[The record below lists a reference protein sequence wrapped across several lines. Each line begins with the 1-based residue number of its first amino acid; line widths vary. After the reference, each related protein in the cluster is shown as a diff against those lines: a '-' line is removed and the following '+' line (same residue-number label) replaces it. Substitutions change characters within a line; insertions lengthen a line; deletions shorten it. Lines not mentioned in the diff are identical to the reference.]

1 MIRKDSNIRKVVFFA
16 FLAAIITVIFA
27 FPISLSDTQLADLRD
42 FVNSFGVLS
51 PLAYMLILSLAIIV
65 VPLPSAP
72 LVITSG
78 VLFGSLLGGV
88 YSVLGSSFGAL
99 IAFSISRF
107 FGRHF
112 IRKIFKRD
120 YHIFHKHVTNKY
132 IARLIFLSRMV
143 PFFQFDIVSYAA
155 GLTRVGSGSFVIATA
170 LGTMPHIIIYVT
182 IGRTAIENSFV
193 SSIFSA
199 VLVLLMFL
207 VPYLIKN
214 YNFLNL
220 KDKLDI

>member
-1 MIRKDSNIRKVVFFA
+1 MKKDSNIHKVLFFA
-16 FLAAIITVIFA
+16 FIVAAVTVVFA
-27 FPISLSDTQLADLRD
+27 FPITLSEGQLQDLRE
-42 FVNSFGVLS
+42 FVNSFGIFS
-51 PLAYMLILSLAIIV
+51 PLAYMLVLALAIVV
-65 VPLPSAP
+65 VPVPSAP

-78 VLFGSLLGGV
+78 VLFGSLLGGI
-88 YSVLGSSFGAL
+88 YSVLGATFGAL
-99 IAFSISRF
+99 VAFSISRF

-112 IRKIFKRD
+112 IKKIFKKD

-132 IARLIFLSRMV
+132 IARVIFLTRMI

-155 GLTRVGSGSFVIATA
+155 GLTRVGVGSFTTATA
-170 LGTMPHIIIYVT
+170 LGVIPHTLVYVT

-199 VLVLLMFL
+199 VLIILMFL

-220 KDKLDI
+220 RSKLDI

>member
-1 MIRKDSNIRKVVFFA
+1 MTKKDSSIKKVLFFA
-16 FLAAIITVIFA
+16 FLAAVITVIFA
-27 FPISLSDTQLADLRD
+27 FPISLSDTQLADVRD

-51 PLAYMLILSLAIIV
+51 PIAYMLILSFAIVIV
-65 VPLPSAP
+65 PVPSAP
-72 LVITSG
+72 LVITSS

-88 YSVLGSSFGAL
+88 YSILGSTFGAL
-99 IAFSISRF
+99 LAFSISKL

-132 IARLIFLSRMV
+132 IARLIFVSRII

-155 GLTRVGSGSFVIATA
+155 GLTRVGAGSFVIATA
-170 LGTMPHIIIYVT
+170 LGSLPHTIIYVGF
-182 IGRTAIENSFV
+182 GRTIIENSLV

-207 VPYLIKN
+207 VPYIIKN

-220 KDKLDI
+220 QDKLDI